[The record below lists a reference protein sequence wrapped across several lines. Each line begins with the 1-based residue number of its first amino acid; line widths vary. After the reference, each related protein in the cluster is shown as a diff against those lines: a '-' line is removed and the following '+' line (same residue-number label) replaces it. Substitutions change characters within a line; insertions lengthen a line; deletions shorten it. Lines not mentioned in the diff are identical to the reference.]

1 MEQQHEKN
9 DVESEVKN
17 SINKKKKRKGGRPRL
32 TSDEKR
38 SFQIK
43 VGFTPSQYQ
52 KLAER
57 AETANLNQPE
67 FIRRICINQP
77 IYTIPKV
84 NSAALIE
91 LNKVGVNIN
100 QLTKI
105 SHTSAN
111 FNALAELQ
119 KITIELQKIGKQIA
133 WLL

>member
-1 MEQQHEKN
+1 MNHQFESNQSP
-9 DVESEVKN
+9 VENRN
-17 SINKKKKRKGGRPRL
+17 STNKKKRRGGRPRL
-32 TSDEKR
+32 TPDEKR
-38 SFQIK
+38 SFQVK

-57 AETANLNQPE
+57 AETANIPEPE

-91 LNKVGVNIN
+91 LNKIGVNIN

-105 SHTSAN
+105 SHTIAN
-111 FNALAELQ
+111 FNAIAELE
-119 KITIELQKIGKQIA
+119 KITFELQKIGKQIA
-133 WLL
+133 WVA